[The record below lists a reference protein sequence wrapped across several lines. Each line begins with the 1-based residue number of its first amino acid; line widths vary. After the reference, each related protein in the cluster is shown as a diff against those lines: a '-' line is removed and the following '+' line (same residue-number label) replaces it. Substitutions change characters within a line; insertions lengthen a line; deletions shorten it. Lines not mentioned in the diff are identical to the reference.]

1 MNRFNYIL
9 PIIVTTML
17 LLCQC
22 LQAQNTCGISIS
34 SSRNSICSGDTVM
47 LNASGGATYQW
58 LQAASTLNDT
68 TIANP
73 LAFPQQTT
81 TYLLRATTSNGCT
94 AIDSITINVLP
105 LPRLRVTNDTTICAN
120 SQITLTATGAATYVW
135 RNATNTVI
143 SNSNI
148 ALVSPFNTERFT
160 VTATAS
166 NGCIAKDTVTVTVTA
181 PVNFRLQVSNN
192 NICIGD
198 YVTLRADG
206 GERYQWLENGN
217 AIPFNTTNTLRVAPN
232 STSIYR
238 VIIGAPR
245 CNIEDTLTT
254 TVTVQRLPV
263 ASITKSNDIDCI
275 TNTARLTA
283 NGGIAYSWQPTT
295 PNGSVIRNPSIQVQP
310 PVTTTYYV
318 EVMNSGGCTIRDSI
332 TVKVDFSIGE
342 STFEVANAFTPN
354 GDGLN
359 DCFGLK
365 YWGGVTALQF
375 DIFNRWGQV
384 VFSTQN
390 PSNCWDGTL
399 KGVKQP
405 SGTYIYSIKAQS
417 ACKGTV
423 IRKGNLV
430 LIR

>member
-1 MNRFNYIL
+1 
-9 PIIVTTML
+9 ML
-17 LLCQC
+17 LLYQC
-22 LQAQNTCGISIS
+22 TNAQNSCGISITS
-34 SSRNSICSGDTVM
+34 NRNNICVGDTVQ
-47 LNASGGATYQW
+47 LTAIGGITHQW
-58 LQAASTLNDT
+58 IQTTPSLSDT

-73 LAFPQQTT
+73 TAFPRQTT
-81 TYLLRATTSNGCT
+81 TYLLRATNSNGCT
-94 AIDSITINVLP
+94 TLDSITITVLP
-105 LPRLRVTNDTTICAN
+105 QPRLQVTNDTSICAN
-120 SQITLTATGAATYVW
+120 SQITLEATGAATYVW
-135 RNATNTVI
+135 RNTNNTVI
-143 SNSNI
+143 SNSEI
-148 ALVSPFNTERFT
+148 AVVSPFNTEQFT
-160 VTATAS
+160 LVATAS
-166 NGCIAKDTVTVTVTA
+166 NGCSVRDTITVTVTA

-192 NICIGD
+192 NICAGD
-198 YVTLRADG
+198 TITLRADG
-206 GERYQWLENGN
+206 GERYRWLENGT
-217 AIPFNTTNTLRVAPN
+217 AIPFNTTNTLRIAPTT
-232 STSIYR
+232 TSNYMI
-238 VIIGAPR
+238 IIGAPR

-254 TVTVQRLPV
+254 TITVQRLPV

-283 NGGIAYSWQPTT
+283 NGGIAYRWQPTT
-295 PNGSVIRNPSIQVQP
+295 PNGPVIRTPSIQVQP
-310 PVTTTYYV
+310 QATTTYYV
-318 EVMNSGGCTIRDSI
+318 EVINSGGCTIRDSI

-365 YWGGVTALQF
+365 YWGGVTAMQF
-375 DIFNRWGQV
+375 DILNRWGQV
-384 VFSTQN
+384 VFSTNN

-423 IRKGNLV
+423 IRQGNLV